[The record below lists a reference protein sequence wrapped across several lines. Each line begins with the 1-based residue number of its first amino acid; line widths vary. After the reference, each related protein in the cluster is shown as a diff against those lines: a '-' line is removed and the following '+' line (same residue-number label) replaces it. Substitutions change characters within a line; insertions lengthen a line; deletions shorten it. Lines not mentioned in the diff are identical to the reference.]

1 MTKDEALTFAKAY
14 TDELTEK
21 LAAVALEGRNMAEAA
36 PQRVYEAVAEA
47 TGTFHVAWDALTDE
61 QRSTIRDA
69 IHGDIERAIG
79 VGGILWVVQVL
90 KEGMDDVSL

>member
-1 MTKDEALTFAKAY
+1 MTKDEALKIAKSY
-14 TDELTEK
+14 TDDLTEK
-21 LAAVALEGRNMAEAA
+21 LASVVMEGRNMAEAA

-69 IHGDIERAIG
+69 VQGDIERAFS
-79 VGGILWVVQVL
+79 VGGVLWVVQVL

>member
-1 MTKDEALTFAKAY
+1 
-14 TDELTEK
+14 
-21 LAAVALEGRNMAEAA
+21 MAEGA

-69 IHGDIERAIG
+69 IHDDIERAIG
-79 VGGILWVVQVL
+79 IGGIMWVVQVL
-90 KEGMDDVSL
+90 KEGLDDVSP